1 MRPEVEY
8 SDFPARPKSNTLTSR
23 HALKL
28 NTQTSRHAL
37 KGQKLLA
44 QGNTLGKN
52 SS

>member
-8 SDFPARPKSNTLTSR
+8 SDFPARPER
-23 HALKL
+23 AE
-28 NTQTSRHAL
+28 AP
-37 KGQKLLA
+37 A